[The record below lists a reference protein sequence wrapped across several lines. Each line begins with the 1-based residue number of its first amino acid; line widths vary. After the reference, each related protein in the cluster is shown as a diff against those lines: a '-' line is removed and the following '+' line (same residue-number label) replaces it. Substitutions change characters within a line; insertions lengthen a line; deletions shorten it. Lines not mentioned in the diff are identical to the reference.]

1 MVQSLLH
8 NRWPLTAVLADES
21 VTKRQYQYLELS
33 SENWLTLGDLSKV
46 LESLEVA
53 TVFFSEETNVS
64 ISVVLPVIYGLI
76 TKLAVEIMIL
86 LVSNILK
93 QMFPVH

>member
-1 MVQSLLH
+1 M
-8 NRWPLTAVLADES
+8 
-21 VTKRQYQYLELS
+21 
-33 SENWLTLGDLSKV
+33 

-53 TVFFSEETNVS
+53 TVLFSEETNIS

-76 TKLAVEIMIL
+76 TKLAVEDNDSSCIKH
-86 LVSNILK
+86 LK

>member
-1 MVQSLLH
+1 M
-8 NRWPLTAVLADES
+8 
-21 VTKRQYQYLELS
+21 
-33 SENWLTLGDLSKV
+33 